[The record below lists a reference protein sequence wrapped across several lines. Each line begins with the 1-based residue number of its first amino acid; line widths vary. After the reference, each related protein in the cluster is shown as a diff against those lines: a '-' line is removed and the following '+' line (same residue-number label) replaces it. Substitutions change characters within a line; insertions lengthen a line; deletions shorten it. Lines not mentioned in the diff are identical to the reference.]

1 MSKKTNNFELNKNK
15 SNDKKDKKD
24 KNNNNLTTLYS
35 KTIDIEINGKQI
47 INESDVVINSGI
59 KYFVMGNNGCGKTT
73 LLKYI
78 YNDIIDNC
86 DVLMIDQDIQINDID
101 QTVEDF
107 ILYADKELYQNVK
120 KMKELELFDELT
132 DEQNEIYNEMTEYC
146 YQKEYDR
153 YEAESKRILCG
164 LGFNDPLKL
173 VNILSGGWRMRL
185 ALGKALLRK
194 PTILIL
200 DEPTNHLDLNAVIW
214 LTDYLKDYSKTLIV
228 ITHQISFV
236 NSIADVIWYIGNPE
250 LIYNNSNGLYTI
262 QGKYDKLL
270 KTIDN
275 FNKENKNKYDKFQ
288 KRIEEMK
295 KKSTPKKEVE
305 EFIKKNNVMRPPKE
319 YIVNITF
326 DNVVQLSTKNIIEFR
341 NVSFGYND
349 KLIYENIHINMDM
362 GTRMILVGEN
372 GIGKTTFLK
381 LASLELQPSDGMVYF
396 DERLRVGYYNQQIID
411 SLPLDLNSIEYLQQL
426 NEKLSIN
433 ECRAILGKLGL
444 KKTDLIDL
452 PTNKIGNLSGGQ
464 KARVSFAKL
473 QMYNPHLILLDEPT
487 NHLDLESID
496 GLIKGINDFN
506 GGIVVITHDIYLIE
520 NIKNTILYNVQN
532 NNVEL
537 FKGDFEDYYD
547 FILN

>member
-1 MSKKTNNFELNKNK
+1 MNK
-15 SNDKKDKKD
+15 
-24 KNNNNLTTLYS
+24 NLTTLYS
-35 KTIDIEINGKQI
+35 KSINIEINGKQI
-47 INESDVVINSGI
+47 INESDIIINSTI
-59 KYFVMGNNGCGKTT
+59 KYFVMGYNGCGKTT

-78 YNDIIDNC
+78 YEDIKENYDI
-86 DVLMIDQDIQINDID
+86 LMIEQDIEINDSE

-107 ILYADKELYQNVK
+107 ILYSDKELYENIK
-120 KMKELELFDELT
+120 KMRELETYEELT
-132 DEQNEIYNEMTEYC
+132 DEQNDLYNTLSEYC
-146 YQKEYDR
+146 CQKEFDR
-153 YEAESKRILCG
+153 YEAESKKILHG
-164 LGFNDPLKL
+164 LGFNDPLKK

-200 DEPTNHLDLNAVIW
+200 DEPTNHLDINAVIW
-214 LTDYLKDYSKTLIV
+214 LTDYLRSYPKTLIV

-250 LIYNNSNGLYTI
+250 LKYKNGNSIYTI

-270 KTIDN
+270 KVIDN

-288 KRIEEMK
+288 KKIEEMK
-295 KKSTPKKEVE
+295 KKSTAKKEME
-305 EFIKKNNVMRPPKE
+305 EFIKKNNVARPPKE

-341 NVSFGYND
+341 NVSFQYNE
-349 KLIYENIHINMDM
+349 KLIYKNIDISLGM
-362 GTRMILVGEN
+362 GTRMIIVGEN
-372 GIGKTTFLK
+372 GVGKTTFLK
-381 LASLELQPSDGMVYF
+381 LASLELQPTDGIVYY

-411 SLPLDLNSIEYLQQL
+411 SLPLDLTSIEYLQQI

-444 KKTDLIDL
+444 KKTDLVDL
-452 PTNKIGNLSGGQ
+452 PMNKIRNLSGGQ

-487 NHLDLESID
+487 NHLDIESID
-496 GLIKGINDFN
+496 GLIKGINEFN
-506 GGIVVITHDIYLIE
+506 GGIVIITHDIYLIE
-520 NIKNTILYNVQN
+520 NIENSVLYNVIN
-532 NNVEL
+532 NNIEK
-537 FKGDFEDYYD
+537 FNGEFDDYCEYV
-547 FILN
+547 LS